1 MMESDNIFLYS
12 IKNRIARSIDTM
24 RNAPFP
30 IKTGGSRKSYEKMN
44 EAILLL
50 EESIKILEKECSQPG
65 RRKDDK

>member
-1 MMESDNIFLYS
+1 
-12 IKNRIARSIDTM
+12 SIDTM